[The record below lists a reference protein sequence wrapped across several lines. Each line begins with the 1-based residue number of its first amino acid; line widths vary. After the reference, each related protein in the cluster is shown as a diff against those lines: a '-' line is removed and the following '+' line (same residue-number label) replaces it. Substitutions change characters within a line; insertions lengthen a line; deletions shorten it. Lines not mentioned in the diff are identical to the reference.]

1 MVNILAMILAVAF
14 IAYVWLITSLDT
26 EEDEMEQSWA
36 DPEAERNSDK

>member
-26 EEDEMEQSWA
+26 EDEMEQSWA